1 MPIYEY
7 ACANCGHHLEVKQR
21 LSDPALRLCPSCNAE
36 ALERLISESSFAL
49 RGGGWYADGY
59 GPGGKKDAA
68 GAAGKTDTTAA
79 PAKADKPEKA
89 ESKPEKAESKPEKA
103 ESKPATTSKPS
114 E

>member
-49 RGGGWYADGY
+49 RELKFSTELPLRGLA
-59 GPGGKKDAA
+59 
-68 GAAGKTDTTAA
+68 
-79 PAKADKPEKA
+79 
-89 ESKPEKAESKPEKA
+89 
-103 ESKPATTSKPS
+103 
-114 E
+114 